1 MTHQE
6 GQRPE
11 NSRGKMEKVGPREA
25 HSQRAS
31 MGCQLKQRVLA
42 DGKRQGDMGQET
54 RDLDGEEWEGS
65 WAGAEQ

>member
-1 MTHQE
+1 
-6 GQRPE
+6 
-11 NSRGKMEKVGPREA
+11 MEKVGPREA